1 MGEMK
6 SQVNTIADDPQFLEM
21 FNDGVSRQELARYYD
36 CQPDTICQVYE
47 LLGLTGASDKD
58 SAPSPEEDALSMAS
72 LALAPSIAAK
82 AKVARE
88 IWLQKLREESLLATQ
103 KRVQEWR
110 AKQL

>member
-47 LLGLTGASDKD
+47 LLGLTGTGDKD